1 MEWRLATKY
10 DAKELINLY
19 AALAENQTNY
29 SGIDMMSIM
38 HEMAG
43 TTETAK
49 QDRFAFVEKFL
60 TDKRFMIFVVI
71 DDDEIVAFSQLY
83 RSKSRYNMK
92 EADLHIGYLYSKVE
106 HKGYASSLLTM
117 ADIVAK
123 ESKCKRLVLDV
134 LENNENALKLY
145 LKRGFTVSGRDGIRT
160 SMMKMVGGNK

>member
-1 MEWRLATKY
+1 MEWRLARKD

-29 SGIDMMSIM
+29 SGINMFNVM
-38 HEMAG
+38 HEIAG
-43 TTETAK
+43 TTEIAK
-49 QDRFAFVEKFL
+49 DNPYAFVEKFL

-71 DDDEIVAFSQLY
+71 EDGEIVAFTQLY
-83 RSKSRYNMK
+83 RLKSRYELK
-92 EADLHIGYLYSKVE
+92 TEDLHIGYLYSKVE

-123 ESKCKRLVLDV
+123 ELKCKRVVLDV
-134 LENNENALKLY
+134 LENNDNALRLY

-160 SMMKMVGGNK
+160 SMMKPVGGNK